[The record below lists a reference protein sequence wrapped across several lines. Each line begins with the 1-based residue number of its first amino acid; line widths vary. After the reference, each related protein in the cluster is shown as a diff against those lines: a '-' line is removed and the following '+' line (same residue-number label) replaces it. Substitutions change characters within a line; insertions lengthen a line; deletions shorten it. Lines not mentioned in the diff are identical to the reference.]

1 MGWGPGVDPLS
12 LSGLPSPTH
21 RPASRFPP
29 TQHTP
34 PLTPSLPHP
43 SPFTPHLLQW
53 VKPIGVRRKFHKYG
67 VVLVRLLNLPPQL
80 RNRPD
85 KLMVWGIYNTRFAK
99 ENGGVLRMLSGV
111 GPDGTYY
118 DEACLRTDLEALQT
132 GIEMEVCRSP
142 HLTSFTPTPP
152 HTAFVAARAR
162 GWPPVPTEWPLHGGV
177 VPLNSHG
184 FQRVRH
190 SKHAHS
196 TPSIA

>member
-1 MGWGPGVDPLS
+1 M
-12 LSGLPSPTH
+12 
-21 RPASRFPP
+21 
-29 TQHTP
+29 
-34 PLTPSLPHP
+34 
-43 SPFTPHLLQW
+43 
-53 VKPIGVRRKFHKYG
+53 KPIGVRRKFHKYG